1 MPGAREVV
9 LDLEAAVTAGGHD
22 GTAVRGNERV
32 RRRQVVAMTEH
43 ARTALLHPLAGLDL
57 REVDA
62 AGAGVE
68 GGIDRAVGEVLGHA
82 RHVREDRIGLRP
94 DGIVGQ
100 VRIRHAEA
108 AVEGLER
115 LALARIRSSRSD
127 CTARPWAPRAV
138 SSPKNA
144 LKSAALAPE
153 APGNRSSVVTDC
165 VVPSAIHLQYTPVQR
180 RQRIGITGGL
190 TQRLPCP
197 SLRGQVVAP
206 DQCPRGPGQ
215 RDTEHCR
222 DGAIGRR
229 VGDPTPL

>member
-1 MPGAREVV
+1 M
-9 LDLEAAVTAGGHD
+9 TAGGHD

-115 LALARIRSSRSD
+115 LALARIGVQQVGLHGPALGTEGRVITKER
-127 CTARPWAPRAV
+127 TEIGRAGARGTGKQGIRGHRLRGAV
-138 SSPKNA
+138 P
-144 LKSAALAPE
+144 
-153 APGNRSSVVTDC
+153 
-165 VVPSAIHLQYTPVQR
+165 IHLQYTPVQG
-180 RQRIGITGGL
+180 RQRIGITGRL

-229 VGDPTPL
+229 VGDRTTL